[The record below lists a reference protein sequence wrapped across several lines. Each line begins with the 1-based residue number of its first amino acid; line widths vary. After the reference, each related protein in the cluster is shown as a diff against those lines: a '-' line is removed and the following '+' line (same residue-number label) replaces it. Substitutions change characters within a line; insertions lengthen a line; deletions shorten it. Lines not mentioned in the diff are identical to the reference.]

1 MCIQVYNIPKE
12 SLDDTKP
19 VPVFLPCSLLFLL
32 LLLYFPPL
40 EWIYELLEAILSMGF
55 FSVIVLNP
63 SFKCLSELPSD
74 HLINAAGPVG

>member
-1 MCIQVYNIPKE
+1 MTQSP
-12 SLDDTKP
+12 SWFS
-19 VPVFLPCSLLFLL
+19 FLARSYYYYYFFF
-32 LLLYFPPL
+32 FPPL